1 MEIKPLQEITSLQE
15 MFNFSAD
22 HLLKQGKLSRGP
34 KPPPSLH
41 PMGSLSTGAPH
52 LYRGLDSCKCT
63 VGCFIPD
70 ENYLPSFE
78 RLRIN
83 HPEIDKILPTNI
95 RSIPGYQY
103 FLKELQYAHDG
114 SSYWGAI
121 YRALTELAIEFD
133 LDPSIL
139 IGR

>member
-22 HLLKQGKLSRGP
+22 LIQKQGKLSRGP
-34 KPPPSLH
+34 KPPKPFH
-41 PMGSLSTGAPH
+41 PLGQDSQAPH
-52 LYRGLDSCKCT
+52 RYRGLDSCKCT

-78 RLRIN
+78 RLCIDS
-83 HPEIDKILPTNI
+83 PEIDKILPANI
-95 RSIPGYQY
+95 RAIPGYQH
-103 FLKELQYAHDG
+103 FLKELQFAHEG
-114 SSYWGAI
+114 STYWGAI
-121 YRALTELAIEFD
+121 YKALTELAIEFD

>member
-22 HLLKQGKLSRGP
+22 HMLKQGKFSRGP
-34 KPPPSLH
+34 KPPKPIH
-41 PMGSLSTGAPH
+41 PMGSLNTGAPH
-52 LYRGLDSCKCT
+52 RYRGLDNCKCT
-63 VGCFIPD
+63 VGVFIPD

-78 RLRIN
+78 RLCIDS
-83 HPEIDKILPTNI
+83 PEIHKILPANI
-95 RSIPGYQY
+95 RAVPGYQH
-103 FLKELQYAHDG
+103 FLKELQFAHDG
-114 SSYWGAI
+114 STYWGAI
-121 YRALTELAIEFD
+121 YKALTELAIEFD